1 MGRVRMA
8 LLLMALGLAFSYP
21 GLGSDSPSANDSNP
35 GYSWYSS
42 QAPDDAGRLTDE
54 GMQPAQDEKNSLWIV
69 DSNGKNSRTSLEV
82 PSGAFTRLKL
92 VPAAGG
98 ELNLYCRYPTGST
111 DLQLS
116 GQVEKG
122 HSYRAWYQTE
132 LEGDYE
138 VWYTVGEAKSNSVI
152 FNVSSDLA
160 AESGAFLGA
169 SRGAVPTS
177 PAMARGGQV
186 QYSMAP
192 SSSLAAMPA
201 PSPAMGAAS
210 PNIGFSTGG
219 AKDINNFREN
229 IKQNY
234 LPLPTDITYEGLFYD
249 YYFDTGQAKE
259 CNKLFCPSY
268 SYAISRDPFS
278 KEPQYYLSVGLN
290 SGITDFKRKK
300 LNLVVVL
307 DYSGSMGSPFDSYY
321 YDRFGNQVELKDSD
335 KEDSGKTK
343 MEIADKSV
351 VALLD
356 HLNADDR
363 FGMVIFSDDAF
374 VVEPLTS
381 VGDKDLGKLKEQ
393 IQKIGEDGSTNMEA
407 GMRRAN
413 KLIARYL
420 DADPS
425 EYENRIIFLTDAM
438 PNIGQTGEDDLSQIL
453 KGNAEHRIY
462 TTFIGIGV
470 DFNTDLIDQI
480 TKIRGA
486 NYYSVHSA
494 KEFKQRMN
502 EEFDF
507 MVTPLVFDLRL
518 NLDAPGYKIEK
529 VYGSPEADEA
539 TGELM
544 KVNTL
549 FPSKAEEGAVK
560 GGVVLV
566 KLRKLSPE
574 GSIKLKVSYTDRNGV
589 ADGDEA
595 MVDIQETET
604 DLYQNTGIRKAV
616 LLSRYADLLKDW
628 TIDER
633 NALGRGDNVAPVVTF
648 ERGIVVPVILGEW
661 ERQSLPLQ
669 VSEPYRKLFA
679 VFGSYFDEERKAIGD
694 DTLQQEQNIL
704 DKLSKYNTPGQ
715 NNVDDV

>member
-1 MGRVRMA
+1 MVKVRIAMFFIA
-8 LLLMALGLAFSYP
+8 VGLSFSFP
-21 GLGSDSPSANDSNP
+21 GSGLNSTLADGGGDQSDQV
-35 GYSWYSS
+35 YSWYTSE
-42 QAPDDAGRLTDE
+42 APKDIGQLLDE
-54 GMQPAQDEKNSLWIV
+54 GLHPTQNLGNGLLIV
-69 DSNGKNSRTSLEV
+69 DSAEENSKTSLDAPTE
-82 PSGAFTRLKL
+82 AFVRLKL
-92 VPAAGG
+92 LPAASGD
-98 ELNLYCRYPTGST
+98 LKLYCRFPTGST
-111 DLQLS
+111 DLLLT
-116 GQVEKG
+116 GRVERG
-122 HSYRAWYQTE
+122 HGYLAWYQTE
-132 LEGDYE
+132 LEGNYE
-138 VWYTVGEAKSNSVI
+138 VWYTVNESKSNSVLV
-152 FNVSSDLA
+152 NATGVLP
-160 AESGAFLGA
+160 AEFARGTGA
-169 SRGAVPTS
+169 SGGAIS
-177 PAMARGGQV
+177 PAPAMLGSISYV
-186 QYSMAP
+186 
-192 SSSLAAMPA
+192 AAPA
-201 PSPAMGAAS
+201 PAAAS
-210 PNIGFSTGG
+210 NIGFSTGG

-321 YDRFGNQVELKDSD
+321 YDRFGNQVQLKDE
-335 KEDSGKTK
+335 EDSGKTK
-343 MEIADKSV
+343 MEIADKAV
-351 VALLD
+351 VSLLD
-356 HLNADDR
+356 HLNLDDR
-363 FGMVIFSDDAF
+363 FSMVIFGDDAF
-374 VVEPLTS
+374 VVDPLTP
-381 VGDKDLGKLKEQ
+381 VGDKNLGMLKRQ
-393 IQKIGEDGSTNMEA
+393 ILKIREDGSTNMEA

-438 PNIGQTGEDDLSQIL
+438 PNIGETGEEDLSQIL
-453 KGNAEHRIY
+453 EDNAAHGIY

-470 DFNTDLIDQI
+470 DFNTELVDQI

-486 NYYSVHSA
+486 NYYSVHSG
-494 KEFKQRMN
+494 KEFEQRMDD
-502 EEFDF
+502 EFDY

-518 NLDAPGYKIEK
+518 NLKAPGYKIEK

-549 FPSKAEEGAVK
+549 FPSKTEEGAVK

-566 KLRKLSPE
+566 KLKKLSQE
-574 GSIKLKVSYTDRNGV
+574 SSLSQDSSMKLMVSYIDRNGV
-589 ADGDEA
+589 QDSDEA
-595 MVDIQETET
+595 VVDLQGKEP
-604 DLYQNTGIRKAV
+604 DYYQNSGIRKAI

-628 TIDER
+628 TMDER
-633 NALGRGDNVAPVVTF
+633 KAADRGESVVPVVNF
-648 ERGIVVPVILGEW
+648 EQGIVVPVILGEW
-661 ERQSLPLQ
+661 ERQSLPLR

-679 VFGSYFDEERKAIGD
+679 VFSSYFGDEKAAIGD
-694 DTLQQEQNIL
+694 NALQQELDIL
-704 DKLSKYNTPGQ
+704 DKLKAYEGASQIQ
-715 NNVDDV
+715 NG

>member
-1 MGRVRMA
+1 MAKVRMA
-8 LLLMALGLAFSYP
+8 MFLIAVGLSFSFP
-21 GLGSDSPSANDSNP
+21 GSGLNSTLANGGDQSDQV
-35 GYSWYSS
+35 YSWYTSE
-42 QAPDDAGRLTDE
+42 APNDVNQLTDE
-54 GMQPAQDEKNSLWIV
+54 GLQFARNLGNGLMIV
-69 DSNGKNSRTSLEV
+69 DSTENKSKTSLDV
-82 PSGAFTRLKL
+82 PPGAFVRLKL
-92 VPAAGG
+92 LPAASG
-98 ELNLYCRYPTGST
+98 ELKLYCRFPTGST
-111 DLQLS
+111 DLLLT
-116 GQVEKG
+116 GRVESG
-122 HSYRAWYQTE
+122 HSYSAWYQTE
-132 LEGDYE
+132 LEGNYE
-138 VWYTVGEAKSNSVI
+138 VWYTVDESKSNSVL
-152 FNVSSDLA
+152 FNTTNAAVAEFARGMSS
-160 AESGAFLGA
+160 SGGA
-169 SRGAVPTS
+169 ISSAP
-177 PAMARGGQV
+177 PAMAKSGGIS
-186 QYSMAP
+186 YMAAPALAAAP
-192 SSSLAAMPA
+192 SV
-201 PSPAMGAAS
+201 
-210 PNIGFSTGG
+210 GFSTGG

-307 DYSGSMGSPFDSYY
+307 DYSGSMGSSFDNYY
-321 YDRFGNQVELKDSD
+321 YDRFGNQVNLSD
-335 KEDSGKTK
+335 NEDSGKTK
-343 MEIADKSV
+343 MEIADKAV
-351 VALLD
+351 VSLLD

-374 VVEPLTS
+374 VEDPLTS
-381 VGDKDLGKLKEQ
+381 VGDKNLGMLKDQ
-393 IQKIGEDGSTNMEA
+393 ILKIREDGSTNMEA

-438 PNIGQTGEDDLSQIL
+438 PNIGETGEDDLSQIL
-453 KGNAEHRIY
+453 EDNAAHRIY

-470 DFNTDLIDQI
+470 DFNTELVDQI

-494 KEFKQRMN
+494 KEFKQRMDD
-502 EEFDF
+502 EFDY

-518 NLDAPGYKIEK
+518 NLDAPGYSIEK

-549 FPSKAEEGAVK
+549 FPSKTEEGAVK
-560 GGVVLV
+560 GGIVLV
-566 KLRKLSPE
+566 KLKKLSQESNP
-574 GSIKLKVSYTDRNGV
+574 SRDSSMKLKVSYTDRNGV
-589 ADGDEA
+589 QDSDEA
-595 MVDIQETET
+595 VVNLQGKEPDY
-604 DLYQNTGIRKAV
+604 YQNSGIRKAII
-616 LLSRYADLLKDW
+616 LSRYADLLKDW
-628 TIDER
+628 TLDER
-633 NALGRGDNVAPVVTF
+633 KALEKGESVVPVVTI
-648 ERGIVVPVILGEW
+648 ENGIVVPVILGEW

-669 VSEPYRKLFA
+669 VSEPYRKLFF
-679 VFGSYFDEERKAIGD
+679 VFSSYFGDEKAAIGD
-694 DTLQQEQNIL
+694 DTLQQEQDIL
-704 DKLSKYNTPGQ
+704 DKLKTYQG
-715 NNVDDV
+715 